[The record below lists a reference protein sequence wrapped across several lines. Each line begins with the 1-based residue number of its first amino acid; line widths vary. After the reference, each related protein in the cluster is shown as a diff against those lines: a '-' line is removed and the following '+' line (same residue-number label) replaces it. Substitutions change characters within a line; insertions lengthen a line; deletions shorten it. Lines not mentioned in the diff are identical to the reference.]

1 MASSERHETEIDF
14 LQLLGG
20 MSNAAYI
27 SQAIGLG
34 SYLGI
39 FEVMT
44 EFNEGKTCK
53 EIANKGNWKPRSVL
67 MFISFHFISR
77 YIRP

>member
-1 MASSERHETEIDF
+1 MASSERPETEADF

-39 FEVMT
+39 FEVLT
-44 EFNEGKTCK
+44 EFNVGKTCE
-53 EIANKGNWKPRSVL
+53 EIAEKGN
-67 MFISFHFISR
+67 
-77 YIRP
+77 